1 MKGYSNKKKRLNKSG
16 HAQSQNFMN
25 LNGGKT
31 QNYKGF
37 STSPKAKKEKIK
49 IDNTSQNI
57 YWTVSSG
64 KLLDKMNSRCF
75 YSKKHKLCLVG
86 GKKYVISKEIINY
99 T

>member
-1 MKGYSNKKKRLNKSG
+1 M
-16 HAQSQNFMN
+16 
-25 LNGGKT
+25 
-31 QNYKGF
+31 
-37 STSPKAKKEKIK
+37 EKIK

-57 YWTVSSG
+57 YWTLSSG
-64 KLLDKMNSRCF
+64 KSLDKMNSRCF